1 MEGSIQEL
9 SVSDLLQI
17 LMSASKTGTLRLRY
31 ADQQGVVYLKDGEA
45 VHAQYENLAG
55 EEALQDMV
63 LWSEGSFSFTTKF
76 DTPRHTITSKNT
88 NSILIN
94 TNKIQDDLK
103 ESIGKYRKISFNSL
117 VYAIGNAPPD
127 LSDIAKSILDMAKQP
142 VSMTN
147 ILKLTKGE
155 TEPII
160 TLFNQE
166 LLNLVDPAA
175 TKKYNL
181 FMSECNNSLETISS
195 RLSLG
200 NIGEF
205 ERDLNELLKKENIP
219 LTLKNFRLYWD
230 TNSMDE
236 DILKRSFSAYYGLFL
251 SEVAKYDKL
260 ISYLNDFQRKMS
272 LFI

>member
-9 SVSDLLQI
+9 SISDLLQI
-17 LMSASKTGTLRLRY
+17 LMSASKTGTLKLKY

-45 VHAQYENLAG
+45 VHAQYGNLTG

-76 DTPRHTITSKNT
+76 DTPRYTIASKSTGN
-88 NSILIN
+88 ILIS

-103 ESIGKYRKISFNSL
+103 EALGKYREISFNSL
-117 VYAIGNAPPD
+117 VYATGNTAPD
-127 LSDIAKSILDMAKQP
+127 LSDESKAILDMAKHP
-142 VSMTN
+142 VSITTV
-147 ILKLTKGE
+147 IKLTKGA

-160 TLFNQE
+160 NLFSQG
-166 LLNLVDPAA
+166 LLNLVDPVV
-175 TKKYNL
+175 TKKYNF
-181 FMSECNNSLETISS
+181 FMSECNNGLEAISS

-205 ERDLNELLKKENIP
+205 EKNLNDLLKKEDIP
-219 LTLKNFRLYWD
+219 LALKNFRLYWNK
-230 TNSMDE
+230 NSMDE
-236 DILKRSFSAYYGLFL
+236 EILGKSFSAYYGLFL
-251 SEVAKYDKL
+251 GEIAKYDKL
-260 ISYLNDFQRKMS
+260 TSFLNDFQRKMS